1 MAKIVFD
8 LDRRDVS
15 APDFAEGFLAQMRL
29 VEQVMVEMGIV
40 AGQVR
45 WVIEE
50 LHAGSAYAAATAHIQ
65 GDKVAMA
72 DIEAAIRIAGQ
83 GTKDLASSSKRP
95 PLFSDAALKT
105 SRTLT
110 RILSEYD
117 SGKAVARFGQIVVK
131 PNEKVAENV
140 ATIIRGDLR
149 SIASVDGMLVGVND
163 YGSIEIAVVDRLRN
177 RRIRCQ
183 IPDALLETALGA
195 FKKRV
200 MVRGLMWSRHD
211 GTAIRIDVR
220 SLEVMPPDDQL
231 PTHDKV
237 RGILNGFR
245 LANGE

>member
-8 LDRRDVS
+8 LDRKDVS

-29 VEQVMVEMGIV
+29 VEQVMVEMGI
-40 AGQVR
+40 AANQVR
-45 WVIEE
+45 WVIED
-50 LHAGSAYAAATAHIQ
+50 LRAGSAYAAATAHIQ
-65 GDKVAMA
+65 GGHVAMA

-95 PLFSDAALKT
+95 PHFSDAALKT

-117 SGKAVARFGQIVVK
+117 SGKAVARFGQIAVK
-131 PNEKVAENV
+131 PSEKVAENI

-149 SIASVDGMLVGVND
+149 SIASVDGTLVGVND
-163 YGSIEIAVVDRLRN
+163 YGNIEIAVVDRLRN

-183 IPDALLETALGA
+183 IPNDLLDKALGA

-200 MVRGLMWSRHD
+200 VVRGLMWSRHD
-211 GTAIRIDVR
+211 GSAIRIDVR

-231 PTHDKV
+231 PTRDQV
-237 RGILNGFR
+237 RGILSGYK